1 MEMARQHNKMQY
13 WALRQAEGGFA
24 VSFEKP
30 TNTGD
35 GIRMGMEIGAA
46 TDFSDACVMIPTLY
60 PGGVTDYWS
69 VDHPGT
75 TTNKYGSAQLPGSII
90 VNNRGNRFVQE
101 DGMWGM
107 IMGRIYREIIVKSA
121 KKRILVTET
130 RTARNKAIKSEVKTM
145 VKKVYAAID
154 SKDQEAAKAA
164 LKAAISTLDKA
175 TTKGVYHKNTTS
187 RKISRLQ
194 TAVNKMA

>member
-1 MEMARQHNKMQY
+1 MAN
-13 WALRQAEGGFA
+13 
-24 VSFEKP
+24 
-30 TNTGD
+30 
-35 GIRMGMEIGAA
+35 I
-46 TDFSDACVMIPTLY
+46 
-60 PGGVTDYWS
+60 
-69 VDHPGT
+69 
-75 TTNKYGSAQLPGSII
+75 
-90 VNNRGNRFVQE
+90 
-101 DGMWGM
+101 
-107 IMGRIYREIIVKSA
+107 KSA

-164 LKAAISTLDKA
+164 LKAA
-175 TTKGVYHKNTTS
+175 TKGVYHKNTTS